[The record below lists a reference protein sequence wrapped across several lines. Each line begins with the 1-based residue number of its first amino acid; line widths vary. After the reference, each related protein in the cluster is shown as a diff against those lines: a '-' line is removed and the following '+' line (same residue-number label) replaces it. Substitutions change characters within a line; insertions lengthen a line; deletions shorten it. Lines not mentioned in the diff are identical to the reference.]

1 MKHLIIASALAVA
14 ATSVSAVDLGNGL
27 SMGAEIDTNY
37 VTGVDTWSLDATP
50 YAAITQYGI
59 TLKAETTVDVL
70 KINEDDVFKGVD
82 LSAEYAWNGF
92 TTYTEVS
99 SDKDFEFGDI
109 TVGAKIKF

>member
-1 MKHLIIASALAVA
+1 MKTLVFASALAVA
-14 ATSVSAVDLGNGL
+14 ATSVSAMDLGNGL
-27 SMGAEIDTNY
+27 SIGSEVDMSY
-37 VTGVDTWSLDATP
+37 VTGADIWALEATP
-50 YAAITQYGI
+50 YAAISQYGV

-82 LSAEYAWNGF
+82 LTAEYVWNNM

-99 SDKDFEFGDI
+99 SDADFEFGDI